1 MMSCESELVREARK
15 QSSRKERDYMEKR
28 GAVKITKLD
37 KSYKDNHVVNQI
49 SMDIKPGQFIT
60 FLGPS
65 GCGKTTILRM
75 IAGFETIDG
84 GDIEIDGKSVIHLPP
99 EKRELNTVFQQ
110 YALFPHLN
118 VYDNIAYGLKAKGKK
133 KSEIQEAVN
142 EALKMVQLEGF
153 EKHMPAQMSG
163 GQKQRV
169 SIARAIVNEPSVILL
184 DEPLTALDMKL
195 RKEMRY
201 ELRALQQKL
210 GITFIYVTH
219 DQEEAMIMS
228 DFIVVLNGGN
238 IEQMGT
244 PMEIYSKPK
253 SAFVSDFIGE
263 TNAFEGV
270 VAEKQENELHVKC
283 ESGDFLATGSD
294 VSEKEFVNISI
305 RPHQTEWSEE
315 PITGFSLSGIVRDFF
330 FTGSYVSAIVE
341 LINGRRVRIA
351 RLAGNDLPKKGQHIY
366 LYWNPENAVVM
377 KNTTGKVPQMIEEI
391 NLAEWIKQ

>member
-1 MMSCESELVREARK
+1 
-15 QSSRKERDYMEKR
+15 MEKR
-28 GAVKITKLD
+28 GAVKIKKLD
-37 KSYKDNHVVNQI
+37 KSYNDNHVVNQI
-49 SMDIKPGQFIT
+49 SLDIKPGQFIS

-84 GDIEIDGKSVIHLPP
+84 GDIEIDGESVIHLPP

-118 VYDNIAYGLKAKGKK
+118 VYDNIAYGLRAKGKK
-133 KSEIQEAVN
+133 KAEIEASVK

-153 EKHMPAQMSG
+153 EKRMPAQMSG

-169 SIARAIVNEPSVILL
+169 SIARAIVNEPSVLLL

-201 ELRALQQKL
+201 ELRELQQKL

-228 DFIVVLNGGN
+228 DYIVVLNGGN
-238 IEQMGT
+238 VEQMGT
-244 PMEIYSKPK
+244 PMEIYTKPE

-263 TNAFEGV
+263 TNAFEGAV
-270 VAEKQENELHVKC
+270 VEVNGRELQINC
-283 ESGDFLATGSD
+283 ESGNFRATGSK
-294 VSEKEFVNISI
+294 VSKMEFVNVSI
-305 RPHQTEWSEE
+305 RPHQTMWSEAAVE
-315 PITGFSLSGIVRDFF
+315 GFQLIGQVKDFL
-330 FTGSYVSAIVE
+330 FTGSYVSAVVE
-341 LINGRRVRIA
+341 LINGRKVSIS
-351 RLAGNDLPKKGQHIY
+351 RLAGEGLPEKGKFVY
-366 LYWNPENAVVM
+366 LYWNPEDAIVM
-377 KNTTGKVPQMIEEI
+377 KNATGSVPQMIEEI
-391 NLAEWIKQ
+391 NMAEWIKK